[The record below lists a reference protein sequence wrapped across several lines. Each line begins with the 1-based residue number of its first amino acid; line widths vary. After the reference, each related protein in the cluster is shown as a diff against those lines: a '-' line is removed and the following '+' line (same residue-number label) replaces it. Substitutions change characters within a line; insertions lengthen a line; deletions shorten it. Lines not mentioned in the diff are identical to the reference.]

1 MAKKIPPSG
10 WRPDRGEGNSKHFNY
25 TTLWPCLQA
34 IDTILPPCPA
44 QADTILQ
51 EVVAWT

>member
-10 WRPDRGEGNSKHFNY
+10 WRPDRGEGNSKQLNY
-25 TTLWPCLQA
+25 ITLWSCLRA
-34 IDTILPPCPA
+34 IDTILPPCLA
-44 QADTILQ
+44 QADTLLR

>member
-10 WRPDRGEGNSKHFNY
+10 WRPERGKGNFKRFNY
-25 TTLWPCLQA
+25 ITLWSCLQTF
-34 IDTILPPCPA
+34 DTILPPCLA
-44 QADTILQ
+44 QADTLIR